1 MRATPAAGR
10 EALVRP
16 GGADDGEVEVG
27 GPDSSGSRECSA
39 GAVAVGDDVGD
50 LLSEPGPRLRQAGV
64 ALALLGHRERQPAVF
79 VRLPDIVEHL
89 LHCRVFSL
97 GAPAFGAQPRFV
109 ET

>member
-39 GAVAVGDDVGD
+39 GAVAVGDDV
-50 LLSEPGPRLRQAGV
+50 
-64 ALALLGHRERQPAVF
+64 ERQPAVF
-79 VRLPDIVEHL
+79 VRLPDVVQHFL
-89 LHCRVFSL
+89 DGGVFSL